1 MEIVQESKLLGTII
15 QNDLKWDSNT
25 AHIVKRANARMVIL
39 RKLSEFGAPTSDLK
53 TIYISYIRSVLEQ
66 SAVVWH
72 TSLTEQNISD
82 LERVQ
87 KSATKIILKNSYIDY
102 QNALIRLNL
111 DDLVQRR
118 NQLCKSFAMQSVKNA
133 SLHFEPN
140 DKLHIMKTRNTNKY
154 KVQHCNT
161 ERFNNSALP
170 QMQRILN
177 CP

>member
-1 MEIVQESKLLGTII
+1 
-15 QNDLKWDSNT
+15 
-25 AHIVKRANARMVIL
+25 MVLL

-66 SAVVWH
+66 NALVWH

-87 KSATKIILKNSYIDY
+87 KSATKIILKNSHIDY
-102 QNALIRLNL
+102 QNALKVLNL
-111 DDLVQRR
+111 EDLVQRR
-118 NQLCKSFAMQSVKNA
+118 NQLSKSFAKKSVKNA
-133 SLHFEPN
+133 IIYFKPN
-140 DKLHIMKTRNTNKY
+140 DKLHSMKTRNTNKY
-154 KVQHCNT
+154 KIQHCNT
-161 ERFNNSALP
+161 ERFNKSALP